1 MLVGTPLTC
10 TQTLLRFV
18 ERPAYPWSGARL
30 RLPAVATALRFAGVI
45 SPTARRLNLVLSLL
59 AQSDSGVEDT
69 ATPHKV
75 YTPQGNPK
83 PHSVHTKLHFYPF
96 HTGRLIIIGDV
107 HGCALEL
114 AQLLV
119 KIKYDRGRD
128 KLVFV
133 GDLVNKGPNSLQ
145 VLRLAMTLGAAAV
158 RGNHDDQALSAYRK
172 LGEPAQVMAPHL
184 RWVKAMRPEEAAF
197 LRDLPF
203 TISVPSHRLLI
214 VHAGLV
220 PQRPKFKQNFLDM
233 YLVIPCLLHI
243 SLLTAKAVLLVPRC
257 STSVLPCGVLIQPV

>member
-1 MLVGTPLTC
+1 M
-10 TQTLLRFV
+10 
-18 ERPAYPWSGARL
+18 
-30 RLPAVATALRFAGVI
+30 
-45 SPTARRLNLVLSLL
+45 
-59 AQSDSGVEDT
+59 
-69 ATPHKV
+69 
-75 YTPQGNPK
+75 
-83 PHSVHTKLHFYPF
+83 
-96 HTGRLIIIGDV
+96 LIICIF
-107 HGCALEL
+107 AL
-114 AQLLV
+114 
-119 KIKYDRGRD
+119 
-128 KLVFV
+128 
-133 GDLVNKGPNSLQ
+133 
-145 VLRLAMTLGAAAV
+145 
-158 RGNHDDQALSAYRK
+158 
-172 LGEPAQVMAPHL
+172 QVMAPHL